1 MRIDSL
7 EHRPGSGF
15 RDDGR
20 RAAPDASP
28 DIPAVSARRICK
40 AYGGTEVLRDID
52 LDVAPG
58 ETVCI
63 LGPSG
68 SGKSTFLRCLNWL
81 EEPSSG
87 TVLLDGQ
94 PIGRLPGRDGRPR
107 PMNAR
112 ELAAARTRVSMVFQH
127 FALWPHLTALGNV
140 VEAPVHVLGRP
151 RSEALAE
158 GRRLLERVG
167 LAERADA
174 YPHTLSGGQKQR
186 VAISRALAM
195 RPKLLLFDE
204 PTSALDPEMVGEVL
218 AVMRDLARGGQ
229 TMIVVT
235 HEMAFAREVA
245 DRIVFLDGGRV
256 VETGTPDAFFTRPHT
271 ERAQRFLARYAR

>member
-1 MRIDSL
+1 MADVAG
-7 EHRPGSGF
+7 GSVS
-15 RDDGR
+15 
-20 RAAPDASP
+20 AAVAASAV
-28 DIPAVSARRICK
+28 PAVSARRICK
-40 AYGGTEVLRDID
+40 AFGGVEVLRDID

-87 TVLLDGQ
+87 KVLLDGE

-107 PMNAR
+107 PMTAR

-140 VEAPVHVLGRP
+140 VEAPVHVLGRS

-158 GRRLLERVG
+158 GHRLLERVG
-167 LAERADA
+167 LADHADA

-195 RPKLLLFDE
+195 RPKVLLFDE

-218 AVMRDLARGGQ
+218 TVMRDLARGGQ

-235 HEMAFAREVA
+235 HEMAFARDVA

-256 VETGTPDAFFTRPHT
+256 VETGTPNEFFTRPRS
-271 ERAQRFLARYAR
+271 ERAQRFLVRYAR

>member
-1 MRIDSL
+1 MADVADRVGGL
-7 EHRPGSGF
+7 VAP
-15 RDDGR
+15 
-20 RAAPDASP
+20 PDAP
-28 DIPAVSARRICK
+28 PAVPAVSAQRICK
-40 AYGGTEVLRDID
+40 AFGGIEVLRDID
-52 LDVAPG
+52 LDVAQG

-87 TVLLDGQ
+87 RVLLDGE
-94 PIGRLPGRDGRPR
+94 PIGRLPGPNGQPR
-107 PMNAR
+107 PMSAR

-140 VEAPVHVLGRP
+140 VEAPIHVLGRSKP
-151 RSEALAE
+151 EVLAE
-158 GRRLLERVG
+158 GRRLLDRVG
-167 LAERADA
+167 LADHADA

-195 RPKLLLFDE
+195 RPKVLLFDE

-235 HEMAFAREVA
+235 HEMAFARDVA

-256 VETGTPDAFFTRPHT
+256 VEAGTPDEFFTRPRS